1 VFPGFSKAPFF
12 SLRTEPHLPRRR
24 DHVSITLGQSI
35 APSVSAIAAA
45 AAFFKRCTL
54 FWPRCRRSFQA
65 LLFFFTTPI
74 ELGARLLFVIRRQ
87 LFFFFPSL
95 SLRSVEL
102 S

>member
-1 VFPGFSKAPFF
+1 MSPVHR
-12 SLRTEPHLPRRR
+12 SL
-24 DHVSITLGQSI
+24 
-35 APSVSAIAAA
+35 SVSASAAIAAA

-54 FWPRCRRSFQA
+54 FWPRCRRSFQP

-74 ELGARLLFVIRRQ
+74 ELGARLLFAIRRQ
-87 LFFFFPSL
+87 LFFFSPSL

>member
-1 VFPGFSKAPFF
+1 MSPVHR
-12 SLRTEPHLPRRR
+12 SL
-24 DHVSITLGQSI
+24 
-35 APSVSAIAAA
+35 SVSASADIAAAASA

-65 LLFFFTTPI
+65 LLFFFNTPI
-74 ELGARLLFVIRRQ
+74 ELGARQLLAIRRQ
-87 LFFFFPSL
+87 RFFFSPSL